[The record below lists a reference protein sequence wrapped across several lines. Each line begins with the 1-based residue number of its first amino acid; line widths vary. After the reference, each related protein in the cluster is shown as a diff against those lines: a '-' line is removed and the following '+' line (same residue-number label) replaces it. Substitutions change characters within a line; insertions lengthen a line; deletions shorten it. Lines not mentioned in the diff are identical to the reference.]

1 MTDRQGQAYLWAVAL
16 GVATLTACAQR
27 ENAPAGSVATAWQQ
41 RDRVEATSSGTHP
54 EHLPTARRSLTPGAE
69 LDGPVIATVNGRP
82 ITRRQVIDL
91 LMQSRGVSVLEQL
104 IGLEAAAAA
113 LAERGLTVTQ
123 ADVEREHDRALRELA
138 DPLSS
143 MTPGPLDREA
153 ARRVLDQ
160 VLAQRNMSRQEFD
173 IITRRNAY
181 LRKIVESEQ
190 LIIDGQLRQEYERIY
205 GERVQVRHI
214 QLGTLAD
221 VERVKERLAAG
232 EDFAELAG
240 RYSANSATA
249 PNQGVLDPFSASDE
263 RVPAILR
270 ETAFPLAPGEI
281 SSAVRVGQWYHLL
294 KLEKRLPPQTCKF
307 EDVRDDVERSVRD
320 RLAGPAMYA
329 LFERLF
335 REATI
340 RIHDPAL
347 AKAFDRKHS
356 DRGP

>member
-1 MTDRQGQAYLWAVAL
+1 M
-16 GVATLTACAQR
+16 
-27 ENAPAGSVATAWQQ
+27 
-41 RDRVEATSSGTHP
+41 
-54 EHLPTARRSLTPGAE
+54 
-69 LDGPVIATVNGRP
+69 
-82 ITRRQVIDL
+82 
-91 LMQSRGVSVLEQL
+91 EQL

-347 AKAFDRKHS
+347 AKAFDRKHL